1 MVPGETPGRGVLP
14 IETPGGAFYQM
25 NQITPH
31 LPIIAFLAI
40 LIGILIMHWRV
51 DRKPKTAMRKQISV
65 CAWCPDK
72 KGREFLAR
80 LENPEAQITHGIC
93 PACRRRV
100 MAEMNEGGETT
111 P

>member
-1 MVPGETPGRGVLP
+1 MAVP
-14 IETPGGAFYQM
+14 
-25 NQITPH
+25 
-31 LPIIAFLAI
+31 
-40 LIGILIMHWRV
+40 IGILALHWRV
-51 DRKPKTAMRKQISV
+51 DRKPKPTMRPLVKV

-72 KGREFLAR
+72 KSREFLAR

-100 MAEMNEGGETT
+100 MAEMNEGGDST